1 MKGPVNVEV
10 TGNTHDEMIKEARV
24 MATWGEEIV
33 IKIPVN
39 LEGLKVVKTLSSEG
53 IRTNVTLV
61 FSASQALLAAKAG
74 ATYVCPFLGRLD
86 DISFNGL
93 ELIRQIRGIYQNY
106 DEIKTKIIVA
116 SVRHPIHVIESG
128 LMGAEIV
135 TIPPAVLEQMVKHP
149 LTDKGNR
156 SIFRGCK
163 EDPRQKVR
171 KRWHWI
177 SECGMRKCGIQ
188 ERITAFHFSVAP
200 LVLLSILSMGSEL
213 RAEEKPSLAILPFF
227 VERVEDPARGA
238 VCPVCKGVHRSG
250 EVVPGLSEY
259 PDAGIIR
266 EDGGRWGRLGS
277 PFRKSG
283 RDPFPFGSEDGL
295 KQTPFPPR
303 SSWVRS

>member
-1 MKGPVNVEV
+1 MKIFLDTANLNEIKKAKALGLVDGVTTNPTLLAKEGEKAEPLIRKISEEVKGPVNVEV
-10 TGNTHDEMIKEARV
+10 TGNTHDEMIKEAKV

-128 LMGAEIV
+128 
-135 TIPPAVLEQMVKHP
+135 
-149 LTDKGNR
+149 TD
-156 SIFRGCK
+156 GCR
-163 EDPRQKVR
+163 DCD
-171 KRWHWI
+171 H
-177 SECGMRKCGIQ
+177 SSG
-188 ERITAFHFSVAP
+188 
-200 LVLLSILSMGSEL
+200 GS
-213 RAEEKPSLAILPFF
+213 
-227 VERVEDPARGA
+227 
-238 VCPVCKGVHRSG
+238 
-250 EVVPGLSEY
+250 
-259 PDAGIIR
+259 
-266 EDGGRWGRLGS
+266 
-277 PFRKSG
+277 
-283 RDPFPFGSEDGL
+283 
-295 KQTPFPPR
+295 
-303 SSWVRS
+303 